1 MSSRLTVTRRRNS
14 FTKLVGVPAS
24 SSGNPAHHHWRHVH
38 IDALDTT
45 KTPSTTTTTC
55 RDRRSRPGSSRDQT
69 IYCAAR
75 AFEQVPTLHLR
86 HNTTGAG
93 CDQECSSSR
102 ENRKGS
108 YQHPQP
114 IIVSLSGHPSH
125 PSSPRAL
132 LSAFSTR
139 PAYLPD
145 LPGRL
150 CSRRPCDQ
158 RSRKYGP

>member
-69 IYCAAR
+69 IDCAAR

-86 HNTTGAG
+86 HSTTGA
-93 CDQECSSSR
+93 SR
-102 ENRKGS
+102 IQQGISHKNRKRS
-108 YQHPQP
+108 HPHTQP
-114 IIVSLSGHPSH
+114 IIVSLSQHSPHPGD
-125 PSSPRAL
+125 PRTL
-132 LSAFSTR
+132 LPTFSTR
-139 PAYLPD
+139 PTHLPD
-145 LPGRL
+145 LLGRL
-150 CSRRPCDQ
+150 RPRRPCDQ